1 MRTVDQNL
9 ISYLDKLSTRPV
21 DITFWEN
28 FYEFIILSYKTPYDY
43 RFGVS
48 DLFFKL
54 KSLNIS
60 EAPELIKIYAHGMYL
75 LAKFNTKKIYGADFN
90 V

>member
-1 MRTVDQNL
+1 MRTADQNL
-9 ISYLDKLSTRPV
+9 IAYLEELSTQPV
-21 DITFWEN
+21 DVIFWEK
-28 FYEFIILSYKTPYDY
+28 FYDFIILSYKTSHDY

-60 EAPELIKIYAHGMYL
+60 EAPELIKVYAHGMYL
-75 LAKFNTKKIYGADFN
+75 LAKFNNEKIYGENFN